1 MPSLIGLLLAVCLS
15 LALLGWGVERTRRK
29 RACMQEAACLQARE
43 SVLRLLRLAIS
54 DQRAIALTLFGHA
67 ESGLP
72 AGAAL
77 TGLAQQLLSLANEMA
92 DETESADAPRRLSEE
107 VLGLLPAVEFAVAQV
122 ASHLGPSR
130 RAWRIDPA
138 LEQAHLLADR
148 RALNQVL
155 VNVLTAAASATRNG
169 DWIEL
174 SAQADPSGLLLVVQ
188 DEGVGLP
195 LPRAAAGASGG
206 RSAETRGIGMR
217 LTLARSLM
225 QAHGGSLA
233 VESAERVGTR
243 VQLAFPA
250 SRLPVACTNRHA
262 A

>member
-1 MPSLIGLLLAVCLS
+1 MPSSLLILVVCLS
-15 LALLGWGVERTRRK
+15 LALLGWALERRRCSMASA
-29 RACMQEAACLQARE
+29 RAAACWHSRE
-43 SVLRLLRLAIS
+43 TVLRLLRLAVS

-72 AGAAL
+72 AGPAL
-77 TGLAQQLLSLANEMA
+77 TGLAQQLLDLANEITEQT
-92 DETESADAPRRLSEE
+92 ETDDGPRHLSEE
-107 VLGLLPAVEFAVAQV
+107 VLGLLAAVEFAVAQV
-122 ASHLGPSR
+122 TSHLGPSR

-138 LEQAHLLADR
+138 LEQTELLADR

-174 SAQADPSGLLLVVQ
+174 SAQASASGLLLVVQ

-195 LPRAAAGASGG
+195 LPQSGGAGADRGE
-206 RSAETRGIGMR
+206 ARGIGMR

-250 SRLPVACTNRHA
+250 SRLPASCGSSRQA

>member
-1 MPSLIGLLLAVCLS
+1 MPTPIDLLLVLCLF
-15 LALLGWGVERTRRK
+15 LVLLGWGFERARRR
-29 RACMQEAACLQARE
+29 RAGAREAASLQARE
-43 SVLRLLRLAIS
+43 AVLRLLRLAIS

-72 AGAAL
+72 AGPAL
-77 TGLAQQLLSLANEMA
+77 TGLAQQLLDLANEMA
-92 DETESADAPRRLSEE
+92 DETESADAPRHLSEE

-138 LEQAHLLADR
+138 LEQAQLLVDR

-174 SAQADPSGLLLVVQ
+174 SAQADPSGLMLVVQ

-195 LPRAAAGASGG
+195 LPRVSGGASGAD
-206 RSAETRGIGMR
+206 RSETRGIGMR

-243 VQLAFPA
+243 VRLAFPA
-250 SRLPVACTNRHA
+250 SRLPFACLSRQA

>member
-1 MPSLIGLLLAVCLS
+1 MPITLDLLLAVCVVLL
-15 LALLGWGVERTRRK
+15 LAGWVAERSRRRQATTR
-29 RACMQEAACLQARE
+29 AAASWHARE
-43 SVLRLLRLAIS
+43 TVLRLLRLAVS

-67 ESGLP
+67 DSGLP

-77 TGLAQQLLSLANEMA
+77 TGLAQQLLDLANEIT
-92 DETESADAPRRLSEE
+92 DQTESADAPRHLTEE
-107 VLGLLPAVEFAVAQV
+107 VLPLLPAVEFAVAQV
-122 ASHLGPSR
+122 ISHLGPSR

-138 LEQAHLLADR
+138 MQQTELLADR

-174 SAQADPSGLLLVVQ
+174 SAQASPSGLLLVVQ

-195 LPRAAAGASGG
+195 LPRAGVDHG
-206 RSAETRGIGMR
+206 ETRGIGMR

-250 SRLPVACTNRHA
+250 SRLPAVGA
-262 A
+262 ARQAA